1 MSKKTNTL
9 LMIICTVLGL
19 TGMGLLI
26 WSMLDDTT
34 PRWVLAVA
42 LACTTTG
49 LFLSSYRLAK
59 HRKSSN

>member
-1 MSKKTNTL
+1 MNKKTNTIL
-9 LMIICTVLGL
+9 TIISAILGL

-34 PRWVLAVA
+34 PRWVLVIA

-59 HRKSSN
+59 SRKSNN

>member
-59 HRKSSN
+59 HRKAKD

>member
-34 PRWVLAVA
+34 PRWILAAA

-59 HRKSSN
+59 HRKSNN

>member
-49 LFLSSYRLAK
+49 LFISSYRLAK
-59 HRKSSN
+59 HRKAKD

>member
-34 PRWVLAVA
+34 PRWFLVIAR
-42 LACTTTG
+42 ACTTTG

>member
-49 LFLSSYRLAK
+49 LFISSYRLAR
-59 HRKSSN
+59 HRKAKD